1 MPPGAVRVPG
11 SGDTRVHQQALRSLL
26 GPVVLIAAV
35 LAGCSG
41 GSGLRPAPSASDPAC
56 TAALKALPATVLG
69 EQRGGSPAAGAAAW
83 GKPAIVMVCGLPELA
98 PTTDPCLTVDGV
110 DWVIQ
115 NDSGPFT
122 FATFGRA
129 PAIRVT
135 VPTSYGRTQA
145 SAALV
150 DLKPVAATLPRT
162 PRSCVG
168 N

>member
-1 MPPGAVRVPG
+1 MLAPAM
-11 SGDTRVHQQALRSLL
+11 
-26 GPVVLIAAV
+26 
-35 LAGCSG
+35 LAGCTG
-41 GSGLRPAPSASDPAC
+41 GSGVHAAPSASDPAC
-56 TAALKALPATVLG
+56 TTALRTLPATVLG
-69 EQRGGSPAAGAAAW
+69 QRRAGTPATGAASW
-83 GKPAIVMVCGLPELA
+83 GKPAIVLVCGLPELA
-98 PTTDPCLTVDGV
+98 PTTDPCLTVNGV

-115 NDSGPFT
+115 NDGGPFT

-135 VPTSYGRTQA
+135 VPTSYGRGQA

-150 DLKPVAATLPRT
+150 DLRAVAATLPRT